1 MNGIILTIVFI
12 ILIVGGIVGFFGSY
26 KMLKVLKLRHKDIWE
41 ELGKPTF
48 ILNSIKSNL
57 SVFRFLKNKE
67 YERIEDSDFISL
79 CKFNRL
85 YGSFYLIIF
94 GAIQIVFLFIL
105 MN

>member
-1 MNGIILTIVFI
+1 MNGIILTIVLI
-12 ILIVGGIVGFFGSY
+12 ILIVGGIVGLFASY
-26 KMLKVLKLRHKDIWE
+26 NMLKVIRLRHKDIWK
-41 ELGKPTF
+41 ELGKPTL

-67 YERIEDSDFISL
+67 YKRIEDPDFISL

-94 GAIQIVFLFIL
+94 GAIQIVFLFLL